1 MNWYVTPAVNPVAR
15 YEEPTTFE
23 ARTVKLPPDCAIL
36 ILWSIMPAPPINSAL
51 LQLRPKVDFVLK
63 DVSSARLTGE
73 SGLVVITAPL
83 PSMEIIEL
91 P

>member
-1 MNWYVTPAVNPVAR
+1 
-15 YEEPTTFE
+15 
-23 ARTVKLPPDCAIL
+23 
-36 ILWSIMPAPPINSAL
+36 MPAPPINSAL
-51 LQLRPKVDFVLK
+51 LQVRPKVDFVLK

-83 PSMEIIEL
+83 PSLEIIEL